1 MFLSRLS
8 LSSCAVTSPNPVQSG
23 VGQIDDLAIWSRA
36 LAPHEVH
43 SLVFNEGI
51 RESEHLCLYY
61 DFNEGTGTYARNK
74 GRAGGLAKYDL
85 VLGSSDVG
93 GPTAYQTANKYGCN
107 GQVPF
112 TQPVWALE
120 APFADV
126 DGRCNL
132 PQLSAS
138 DAKLQPTGFGGK
150 QFVDVK
156 ESAHVPFI
164 LEYFHPAGRKSSVR
178 ISRLPTHGRLEQETC
193 VADACNRTLV
203 VSAPFDISSSAYA
216 SLVSRRDRIC
226 ISAASMFPS

>member
-1 MFLSRLS
+1 
-8 LSSCAVTSPNPVQSG
+8 
-23 VGQIDDLAIWSRA
+23 
-36 LAPHEVH
+36 
-43 SLVFNEGI
+43 LVFNEGI
-51 RESEHLCLYY
+51 RESEHLSLYY

-93 GPTAYQTANKYGCN
+93 GPTAYQTANKYGCH

-216 SLVSRRDRIC
+216 SLVSRRDRV
-226 ISAASMFPS
+226 SAASMFPS